1 MQIKKYVTIAIIS
14 ILIVMGGISSL
25 QASDDDEYETE
36 ASNTL
41 YYLGGNYGNNDFNS
55 PQEMWPINDN
65 FLAVSALS
73 TKNVTIVDISD
84 PDGDNGN
91 VSVVSSIHVGS
102 LQNRKMDVSDDK
114 HYIFVN
120 CYNNLTII
128 NITDIYNPTIEG
140 NINVP
145 GAYYIGVSYVDST
158 GYAFCTDYNNNLVTS
173 FNCNDLTNP
182 TKVASVS
189 YGNKPHGIWA
199 NDTIAFALGHKADSV
214 ATIDVSDPS
223 AMSVLDTYSTGNLHR
238 CSAIWGEYPPTMY
251 VGSLDSAGFIFDISD
266 PNNIAKTWEQ
276 GYGGTQTCTVI
287 PNADETVMYV
297 SVRDTGPCNSKL
309 YAYNIT
315 NKASPVLLDMIQ
327 GSDTGVTFD
336 AALAGGMV
344 VSRNYIFC
352 GDGDPPVA
360 CATDLKAVATFRFG
374 DQINETNIQFI
385 DINGGTNGTTV
396 YDSTPT
402 FNWTKVDDAIQY
414 HLQVATDTAFTNL
427 VVNLSNISE
436 AVYPLEYSEPA
447 NVSFILPTANA
458 LTTYATYYTRV
469 RAYIS

>member
-1 MQIKKYVTIAIIS
+1 MQLKKYIGIS
-14 ILIVMGGISSL
+14 IIVILIIVSCHGGLVSSE
-25 QASDDDEYETE
+25 EYEPQAE
-36 ASNTL
+36 NTL
-41 YYLGGNYGNNDFNS
+41 YYLGGNYYCNEFNS

-102 LQNRKMDVSDDK
+102 IQNRKMDVSDDK
-114 HYIFVN
+114 NYLFVN
-120 CYNNLTII
+120 TRDNLSIL
-128 NITDIYNPTIEG
+128 NITDKYNPTLEG
-140 NINVP
+140 IVNVP

-158 GYAFCTDYNNNLVTS
+158 GYAFCTDYTNDVVTS
-173 FNCNDLTNP
+173 FDCSDLTNP
-182 TKVASVS
+182 TKVSSVA
-189 YGNKPHGIWA
+189 YGNEPHGIWA
-199 NDTIAFALGHKADSV
+199 NDTVAFALGHKADSV

-223 AMSVLDTYSTGNLHR
+223 SMSVMDTYSTGNLHR
-238 CSAIWGEYPPTMY
+238 CSAIWGEYAPNIY
-251 VGSLDSAGFIFDISD
+251 VGSLDSAGFIFNISD
-266 PNNIAKTWEQ
+266 PNNIVKKWEQ

-327 GSDTGVTFD
+327 GSEVGVTFD

-360 CATDLKAVATFRFG
+360 CATDLEAVAVFRFG
-374 DQINETNIQFI
+374 DQEDPDTSPQFI
-385 DINGGTNGTTV
+385 NIDGRANATTL
-396 YDSTPT
+396 YNSTPT
-402 FNWTKVDDAIQY
+402 FNWTIKSGAEKYQ
-414 HLQVATDTAFTNL
+414 LQIATDSAFSSL
-427 VVNLSNISE
+427 VVNLEDVCETI
-436 AVYPLEYSEPA
+436 YPDEYSEPE

-458 LTTYATYYTRV
+458 LPQYDTYYCRV
-469 RAYIS
+469 RAYY